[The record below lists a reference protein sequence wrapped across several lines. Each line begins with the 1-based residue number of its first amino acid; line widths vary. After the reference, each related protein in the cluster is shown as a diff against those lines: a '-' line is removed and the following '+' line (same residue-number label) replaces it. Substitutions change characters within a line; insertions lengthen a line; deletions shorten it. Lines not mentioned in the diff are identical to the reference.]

1 MKTLKLLMMMWIL
14 VGCTGISQ
22 TMLLK
27 DEPKV
32 VDKVDNDV
40 LKVDTSG
47 MMVDYGG
54 QLINKRQSLFCT
66 HWDILGQEVTFI
78 ARNGKEVK
86 RIVIDMRRLGHD
98 VCIVTFNKELD
109 PEQHW
114 IAPVA
119 DLTEPTQVTVFRYKE
134 RKPISVKVI
143 PDLFFHG
150 MWSCEHIVFECVPG
164 KSVRPGD
171 SGKGWY
177 AMIDGKIHLVGLNSY
192 ITFDWTKT
200 PVAAFS
206 AEVGEIYNPKHWEL
220 K

>member
-1 MKTLKLLMMMWIL
+1 MNILKLLLLIWVL
-14 VGCTGISQ
+14 AGCTGISH
-22 TMLLK
+22 TMLLTE
-27 DEPKV
+27 EPKV
-32 VDKVDNDV
+32 EEAAKV

-66 HWDILGQEVTFI
+66 HWDILGREVTFI

-98 VCIVTFNKELD
+98 VCIITFNEELD

-119 DLTEPTQVTVFRYKE
+119 DLTETTEVTIFRYKDRE
-134 RKPISVKVI
+134 PISVKVQ
-143 PDLFFHG
+143 PDFFYHG
-150 MWSCEHIVFECVPG
+150 MWSCEHIVFKCEPD
-164 KSVRPGD
+164 KDVRPGD

-192 ITFDWTKT
+192 IVFDNLTRT
-200 PVAAFS
+200 PVVAFS